1 MTLPTSNLSD
11 ELGAPSSPAG
21 LVVVSSRAGMY
32 RKFFKRFLDVA
43 AVSTAGVVVFPL
55 IAILALITAS
65 DGSNPFY
72 WSERV
77 GLRGRNFRMLKLR
90 TMVPNADRLL
100 EQYLAK
106 NPVARLEWDSTQ
118 KLKLDPRITPIGRFL
133 RKTSLD
139 ELPQLWN
146 VLIGEMSLVG
156 PRPMMP
162 SQRVLYTGLAYYSLR
177 PGITG
182 PWQVSDRNE
191 VEFSKRADF
200 DREYDRTLSFGT
212 DVSLLVATVRVVVK
226 GTGY

>member
-1 MTLPTSNLSD
+1 MTMHVNDLSD
-11 ELGAPSSPAG
+11 ELGVSGPSAG
-21 LVVVSSRAGMY
+21 LVQVSSRAGMY
-32 RKFFKRFLDVA
+32 RNLFKRIVDVSAVLAA
-43 AVSTAGVVVFPL
+43 AVIVVPV
-55 IAILALITAS
+55 IAVLALIVAS

-72 WSERV
+72 WSQRV
-77 GLRGRNFRMLKLR
+77 GLRGRNFGMLKLR
-90 TMVPNADRLL
+90 TMVPNADQLL
-100 EQYLAK
+100 EKYLAR
-106 NPVARLEWDSTQ
+106 NPSARLEWDSTQ
-118 KLKLDPRITPIGRFL
+118 KLKMDPRITRIGRFL

-162 SQRVLYTGLAYYSLR
+162 SQRVIYTGLAYYSLR

-200 DREYDRTLSFGT
+200 DREYDRTLSLGT
-212 DVSLLVATVRVVVK
+212 DVQLLLATLRVVMK